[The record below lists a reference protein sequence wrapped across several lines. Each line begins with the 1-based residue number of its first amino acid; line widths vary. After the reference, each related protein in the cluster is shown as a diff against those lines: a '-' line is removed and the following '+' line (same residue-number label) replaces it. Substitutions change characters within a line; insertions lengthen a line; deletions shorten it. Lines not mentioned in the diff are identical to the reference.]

1 MSLAPCLFMGSDIM
15 IVINAP
21 FYIEVSEDTDY
32 SLNST
37 DNVHNYDIILNPEN
51 CHWNDYHKSFS
62 IIMDDKSAL
71 LICGYYS
78 YPENVL
84 FVDNLL
90 VIMCE
95 NIIYKIDVDKMEVV
109 FRKVMYDLSKTTFDI
124 YKVSNGYI
132 VYGEM
137 EIAKLDND
145 FNVINIFM
153 GRDIFVTI
161 DGLNAFEMNENEIV
175 VRDFLGNTYY
185 LDYNCKLIKEV
196 IK

>member
-1 MSLAPCLFMGSDIM
+1 M
-15 IVINAP
+15 IVANAP
-21 FYIEVSEDTDY
+21 LYIEVSEDNDY

-37 DNVHNYDIILNPEN
+37 DNVHAYDVIFNPESR
-51 CHWNDYHKSFS
+51 HWNDYHKSIS
-62 IIMDDKSAL
+62 IITDDKSAL

-95 NIIYKIDVDKMEVV
+95 NIIYKIDVDKMEIVY
-109 FRKVMYDLSKTTFDI
+109 RKVMYDLLENVPVLQTTFDI
-124 YKVSNGYI
+124 HKVSNGYI

-137 EIAKLDND
+137 EIVKLDND

-161 DGLNAFEMNENEIV
+161 DGLDAFEMNENEIV
-175 VRDFLGNTYY
+175 VRDFIGNTYY